1 MAPESVESDKP
12 KRSTGAMADKTIGG
26 MNGPWALILKLALAT
41 YPVLLLA
48 LLTWGTWMTV
58 NQLKDQSF
66 REQGY
71 EFIRQDYRNHLA
83 SEAMIHAAIDA
94 RSDDRDA
101 GLTSKVDSLI
111 GLVSDI
117 RIKAA
122 TSAEKLESIDQRT
135 KKLVEQ
141 MHELESRP

>member
-1 MAPESVESDKP
+1 
-12 KRSTGAMADKTIGG
+12 MADKTIGG

-58 NQLKDQSF
+58 NELKDQSF

-83 SEAMIHAAIDA
+83 SEALIHAAIDA
-94 RSDDRDA
+94 KSDAQAILLLTPPA
-101 GLTSKVDSLI
+101 GLTAKVDSLI

>member
-1 MAPESVESDKP
+1 
-12 KRSTGAMADKTIGG
+12 MADKTIGG
-26 MNGPWALILKLALAT
+26 MNGPWALVLKLALAT

-66 REQGY
+66 REQGDQ
-71 EFIRQDYRNHLA
+71 FVRQDYRNHLA
-83 SEAMIHAAIDA
+83 SEAI
-94 RSDDRDA
+94 
-101 GLTSKVDSLI
+101 KVDSLI